1 MANAGNIASPE
12 FLVRQSTMLKEPL
25 YRKVNT
31 TAHGV
36 HHLHGADFR
45 DSRNAQRMTDS
56 DANHQSMHGKKQRGL
71 DYTPLF
77 RFLLSKV
84 GKDWDAVYSEAIS
97 RLDRSE
103 PVYWLVA
110 MTELEKQDCVRT
122 GESSYFS
129 GLFVDQNGILQLV
142 NPNLGPND
150 LYPSCKCCT
159 HTFNGKPF
167 TNAFQPERNP

>member
-1 MANAGNIASPE
+1 MAEVSSIARPE
-12 FLVRQSTMLKEPL
+12 FLFRQSTMQKEPL

-45 DSRNAQRMTDS
+45 NSRHAQRVKDS
-56 DANHQSMHGKKQRGL
+56 EATHQSMHGKKQRGL

-110 MTELEKQDCVRT
+110 MTELGRVHT
-122 GESSYFS
+122 
-129 GLFVDQNGILQLV
+129 
-142 NPNLGPND
+142 
-150 LYPSCKCCT
+150 SC
-159 HTFNGKPF
+159 
-167 TNAFQPERNP
+167 